1 MSIALRIG
9 YDGTDF
15 HGFARH
21 PNTRTVQGELDAALS
36 RIYKQEVAVRGA
48 SRTDSGVHALGQ
60 LVAFDP
66 PFEIP
71 CQGLL
76 LGLAGELPEDLIA
89 SAAWEQSAA
98 DGGPLQPRFD
108 NDGKH
113 YRYRIRNARLRNP
126 MTDRYEWLLGKPLDL
141 EAMAEAAAHMVGEH
155 DFTSFRA
162 ADCQAKTA
170 VRRMTRVTVS
180 EREPTLE
187 PPVSPGH
194 LRVGKHAVRTVEI
207 DVEGEAFLKNMVRI
221 MVGTLVDVGLTKRS
235 PSTIPELLAMAD
247 RSKAGVTAPAKGLT
261 LVEVRWPAIE
271 EAGPV
276 GG

>member
-21 PNTRTVQGELDAALS
+21 PDTRTVQGELDAALS
-36 RIYKQEVAVRGA
+36 RIYKQEIAVRGA

-76 LGLAGELPEDLIA
+76 LGLAGELPQDLIA
-89 SAAWEQSAA
+89 SAAWKQSAP
-98 DGGPLQPRFD
+98 DGGPLQPRFG

-126 MTDRYEWLLGKPLDL
+126 MTDRYEWLLGKGLDVD
-141 EAMAEAAAHMVGEH
+141 AMGEAAARLVGEH
-155 DFTSFRA
+155 DFASFRA
-162 ADCQAKTA
+162 ADCQSKTS
-170 VRRMTRVTVS
+170 VRRMTSVRVS
-180 EREPTLE
+180 EREPGLE
-187 PPVSPGH
+187 PPVSPGQ
-194 LRVGKHAVRTVEI
+194 LRVGDDAVRTVEI

-221 MVGTLVDVGLTKRS
+221 MVGTLVDVGLGKRS
-235 PSTIPELLAMAD
+235 PSTIPELLAVAD

-261 LVEVRWPAIE
+261 LMEVKWPPE
-271 EAGPV
+271 DGV